1 MNNGPITRLGLL
13 EGTPQQRQQKILA
26 GVFAVVFRQIPQ
38 AVLVGIVGGIA
49 LVAVFWRTH
58 NQTELMVWFIAL
70 LLESLMRLRTA
81 RTYTKGVPA
90 LAANGP
96 EIVRLTVRWLGMA
109 AIAGALW
116 GTAGYH
122 FYAYAPVVASALA
135 PVTSSLG
142 ATAVA
147 PTALASVP
155 EFSVVQLV
163 FIAVLLGVAFG
174 SLTLYASYPPSLYL
188 FLPLTFVPLIWRLLV
203 QGDTAY
209 YGGAGIVTA
218 VLGFTLFFGRN
229 FGRTVADSVKSNI
242 ENEILVRQLLAEKVT
257 ADEARRAAEAATRS
271 KTQFFA
277 AASHDLR
284 QPLQA
289 IGIYCSLLRKRAQG
303 PLVPLVRNLSS
314 GVETLSKLVEEL
326 LEISRLDSGAVQPRV
341 SSTSLAEI
349 FLVLQREFLPLA
361 AAKRLELRVRLTDL
375 VVTTDPVLLSR
386 VLRNLV
392 ANAIRYTA
400 RGGILLAAR
409 RHGSEVNIEVWD
421 TGPGI
426 HQQELNQVFE
436 EFYRGESSKTEVG
449 GTGNAGFGLG
459 LSIVRRICGVLGHAL
474 MVRTRPGAGTMFRV
488 EVPYSATRSQVH
500 KLAGDGADA
509 AIQPIPGQR
518 IVLLED
524 NEAILSSMARLLRSW
539 GADVISATGF
549 TGALVKRLGHDR
561 RIDLII
567 ADQNLGGPI
576 DGSEAVFRIRELV
589 GVPLPVIM
597 LTAVGTLDLLA
608 EFHHQM
614 QVRMNHNPGAAS
626 AIARSRVEEP
636 IVLTKPTDA
645 AVLNARILTALGIA
659 PMDPATLAR
668 NMDVPDGREERI
680 L

>member
-1 MNNGPITRLGLL
+1 MSSGPITRLGLVD
-13 EGTPQQRQQKILA
+13 GTPEQRQKKILT
-26 GVFAVVFRQIPQ
+26 GVFATVFRQIPQ
-38 AVLVGIVGGIA
+38 AVLVSIVGGIA
-49 LVAVFWRTH
+49 LVAVFWSTH
-58 NQTELMVWFIAL
+58 DQTELIVWFIAL
-70 LLESLMRLRTA
+70 LLECLLRLRTA
-81 RTYTKGVPA
+81 RTYGLGVPPVSDGSGETA
-90 LAANGP
+90 
-96 EIVRLTVRWLGMA
+96 RLTARWLGMA
-109 AIAGALW
+109 AIAGTLW

-122 FYAYAPVVASALA
+122 FY
-135 PVTSSLG
+135 T
-142 ATAVA
+142 
-147 PTALASVP
+147 P
-155 EFSVVQLV
+155 ESSVVQLV
-163 FIAVLLGVAFG
+163 FVAVLLGVAFG
-174 SLTLYASYPPSLYL
+174 SLTLYASYPLSLYL
-188 FLPLTFVPLIWRLLV
+188 FLPLTFVPLIWRLLA
-203 QGDTAY
+203 QHDAAY
-209 YGGAGIVTA
+209 YGGAAIVTA

-229 FGRTVADSVKSNI
+229 FGRTIADSVKSNI
-242 ENEILVRQLLAEKVT
+242 ENEVLVRQLLAEKAT
-257 ADEARRAAEAATRS
+257 ADDARRAAEAATRS

-326 LEISRLDSGAVQPRV
+326 LEISRLDSGAIHPRV
-341 SSTSLAEI
+341 SATSLAEL

-361 AAKRLELRVRLTDL
+361 AAKRLDLRVRVTDL
-375 VVTTDPVLLSR
+375 TITTDPVLLSR

-400 RGGILLAAR
+400 RGGLLLAAR
-409 RHGSEVNIEVWD
+409 HHGAAVHIEVWD

-426 HQQELNQVFE
+426 HRQELNRVFE

-474 MVRTRPGAGTMFRV
+474 TVRTRPGSGTMFRV
-488 EVPYSATRSQVH
+488 EVPYSATPSQQR
-500 KLAGDGADA
+500 KPTGEAADA

-524 NEAILSSMARLLRSW
+524 NEAILNSMARLLRSW
-539 GADVISATGF
+539 GADVVSATGF

-567 ADQNLGGPI
+567 ADQNLGGPV

-614 QVRMNHNPGAAS
+614 QIRMSHNPGAAN

-659 PMDPATLAR
+659 PMDSATLAQSM
-668 NMDVPDGREERI
+668 NVAEGREERI

>member
-1 MNNGPITRLGLL
+1 M
-13 EGTPQQRQQKILA
+13 
-26 GVFAVVFRQIPQ
+26 
-38 AVLVGIVGGIA
+38 
-49 LVAVFWRTH
+49 
-58 NQTELMVWFIAL
+58 
-70 LLESLMRLRTA
+70 
-81 RTYTKGVPA
+81 
-90 LAANGP
+90 
-96 EIVRLTVRWLGMA
+96 
-109 AIAGALW
+109 
-116 GTAGYH
+116 
-122 FYAYAPVVASALA
+122 
-135 PVTSSLG
+135 
-142 ATAVA
+142 
-147 PTALASVP
+147 
-155 EFSVVQLV
+155 
-163 FIAVLLGVAFG
+163 
-174 SLTLYASYPPSLYL
+174 
-188 FLPLTFVPLIWRLLV
+188 
-203 QGDTAY
+203 
-209 YGGAGIVTA
+209 A

-229 FGRTVADSVKSNI
+229 FGRTIAESVKSDV
-242 ENEILVRQLLAEKVT
+242 ENEVLVRQLLAQKSS

-303 PLVPLVRNLSS
+303 PLVPLVRNLST

-326 LEISRLDSGAVQPRV
+326 LEISRLDSGAIQPRI
-341 SSTSLAEI
+341 SSTSLPEI
-349 FLVLQREFLPLA
+349 FLVLQREFMPLA
-361 AAKRLELRVRLTDL
+361 AAKRLEFRVRATDL
-375 VVTTDPVLLSR
+375 TVTTDPVLLSR

-392 ANAIRYTA
+392 ANAIRYTS

-409 RHGSEVNIEVWD
+409 RRGQSVFIEVWD

-426 HQQELNQVFE
+426 HQQELNRVFE
-436 EFYRGESSKTEVG
+436 EFYRGESSKSEVG

-459 LSIVRRICGVLGHAL
+459 LSIVRRICGVLGHPL
-474 MVRTRPGAGTMFRV
+474 TVRTRPGSGTMFRV
-488 EVPYSATRSQVH
+488 EVAYSASRSKPRSQ
-500 KLAGDGADA
+500 LGSFADN

-524 NEAILSSMARLLRSW
+524 NEAILTSMARLLRSW

-567 ADQNLGGPI
+567 ADQNLGGPV
-576 DGSEAVFRIRELV
+576 DGAEAVFRIRELV

-608 EFHHQM
+608 EFQHQM
-614 QVRMNHNPGAAS
+614 QLRMKHNPGAAS

-636 IVLTKPTDA
+636 IVLTKPADA

-659 PMDPATLAR
+659 PMDPAKLVGSQ
-668 NMDVPDGREERI
+668 NVPEGREERI